1 MKTLTRK
8 LNTAAEYLDKGYGGF
23 FTVMGLAGLN
33 EQEQNKV
40 RALYSMGK
48 AGTVTLTEWCGK
60 ETSIHVPTD
69 LTPDEKALLLSFAAR
84 LNETGDL

>member
-23 FTVMGLAGLN
+23 FAPLN
-33 EQEQNKV
+33 MAEVNETDVQKV
-40 RALYSMGK
+40 KDLYGMTDDGS
-48 AGTVTLTEWCGK
+48 VILREYCGK
-60 ETSIHVPTD
+60 TTRIHVPTD